1 MSFIDDAINKTK
13 EVFDVACKKTDEVVT
28 TQKQK
33 FSIASL
39 ESKREKDFADLGRIY
54 FELAK
59 NSTDLTDEARNL
71 VDAISEKNAE
81 IARLNQDIQN
91 TKNKRICPNCNAN
104 IDVNSVYCN
113 NCGAKITI
121 ESEQE

>member
-59 NSTDLTDEARNL
+59 NNTDLTDEARNL
-71 VDAISEKNAE
+71 VDAISEKNEE

-113 NCGAKITI
+113 NCGVKLTI

>member
-104 IDVNSVYCN
+104 IDMNSVYCN
-113 NCGAKITI
+113 NCGAKLNI

>member
-104 IDVNSVYCN
+104 IDANSVYCN
-113 NCGAKITI
+113 NCGAKLNI

>member
-1 MSFIDDAINKTK
+1 MSFIDDAISKTK

-59 NSTDLTDEARNL
+59 NSNDLTDEARNL
-71 VDAISEKNAE
+71 VDAISEKNEE

-113 NCGAKITI
+113 NCGTKLNI

>member
-54 FELAK
+54 FELVK

-104 IDVNSVYCN
+104 IDMNSVYCN
-113 NCGAKITI
+113 NCGAKLNI

>member
-1 MSFIDDAINKTK
+1 MSFLDDAINKTK

-33 FSIASL
+33 FSVASL
-39 ESKREKDFADLGRIY
+39 ESKREKDFADLGRVY
-54 FELAK
+54 FELVK
-59 NSTDLTDEARNL
+59 DSTDLTDEVRNL
-71 VDAISEKNAE
+71 VDAISEKNEE
-81 IARLNQDIQN
+81 IARLNKDIQN

-104 IDVNSVYCN
+104 IDANSVYCN
-113 NCGAKITI
+113 NCGTKVTI

>member
-13 EVFDVACKKTDEVVT
+13 EVFDVACKKSDEVVT

-113 NCGAKITI
+113 NCGAKLTI